1 MKREAAIATNNL
13 SKCFGTFCALSDC
26 NLTIEPG
33 TVMGLL
39 GPNGAGK
46 STLIRLL
53 MGFLT
58 PSRGAAFVHGKDV
71 IRDRLA
77 VHQEVSYL
85 PSSPRLFRTMNGR
98 GVLKFFAKMRGDGDF
113 ELANKIARR
122 LDLDLSR
129 WVAFMST
136 GMRQKLAIVVAFANR
151 AKVLILDEP
160 TENLDPNIRSIVV
173 ELVAEAKAAGRT
185 VLFSSHV
192 LSEVEEVADR
202 VAILRSGQLVHEQPL
217 SDLKFYHRV
226 VARTSQPLT
235 PPEFLRE
242 MVTVRPLDAD
252 RIEIDVEGDLSRVLS
267 WLSSA
272 RLQEMYI
279 EATGLKAVYDRFHS
293 ESAEVRP

>member
-1 MKREAAIATNNL
+1 VNRESAIATTNL
-13 SKCFGTFCALSDC
+13 SKGFGDFYALADC
-26 NLTIEPG
+26 NLTIEPA

-58 PSRGAAFVHGKDV
+58 PTRGTASVHGNDV

-77 VHQEVSYL
+77 VHQDVSYL

-98 GVLKFFAKMRGDGDF
+98 GVLKFFAQLRGDGDLQ
-113 ELANKIARR
+113 LAMKIARR

-136 GMRQKLAIVVAFANR
+136 GMRQKLAIAVAFANR
-151 AKVLILDEP
+151 ARVLILDEP

-202 VAILRSGQLVHEQPL
+202 VAILRAGRLVHEQPV
-217 SDLKFYHRV
+217 SDLKFYHRI
-226 VARTSQPLT
+226 VARASQVLA
-235 PPEFLRE
+235 PPESLRE
-242 MVTVRPLDAD
+242 MIAIRQLEENRV
-252 RIEIDVEGDLSRVLS
+252 EIDVEGDLSRVLS
-267 WLSSA
+267 WLSSVE
-272 RLQEMYI
+272 LQDMYI

-293 ESAEVRP
+293 ETAEVRA